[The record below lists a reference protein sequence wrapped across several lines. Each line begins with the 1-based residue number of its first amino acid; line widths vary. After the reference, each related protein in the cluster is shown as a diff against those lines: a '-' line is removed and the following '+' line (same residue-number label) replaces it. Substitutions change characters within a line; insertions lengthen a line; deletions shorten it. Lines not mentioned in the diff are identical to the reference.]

1 MSVTHPTWLCTYTDS
16 YEYGQGPAMDHET
29 VYLYILVRP
38 LEFSEPRPGNWS
50 WILQAAIGFRH
61 IIYAL
66 HVEILYGNINQS
78 PKQQ

>member
-1 MSVTHPTWLCTYTDS
+1 
-16 YEYGQGPAMDHET
+16 MDRET

-38 LEFSEPRPGNWS
+38 LEFSQLRLGNWH

-61 IIYAL
+61 VIYASR
-66 HVEILYGNINQS
+66 VEISYANIDQS